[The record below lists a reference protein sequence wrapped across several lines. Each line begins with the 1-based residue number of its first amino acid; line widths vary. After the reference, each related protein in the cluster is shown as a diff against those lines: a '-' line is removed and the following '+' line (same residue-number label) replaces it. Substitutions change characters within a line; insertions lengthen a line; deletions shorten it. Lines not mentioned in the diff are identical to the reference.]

1 MKNDMLKII
10 KTSAAIL
17 SVMCCI
23 LMSCSKDS
31 YFVDTGVHNA
41 KYNGT
46 ILQYLKAKPVLF
58 DSLVMAIDA
67 AGMNEVFEKENITFF
82 APANSCIHKAVKW
95 LNEDLRSEGRD
106 TVSKLTQIKPEVWKE
121 VFSKYI
127 FKGSYVLK
135 DIPQIDTL
143 DLAAFRGQGYAS
155 YGGRSMNI
163 GVFYNDANGIK
174 YVGYRQLVLSFIPD
188 FSNPKIG
195 LIHTPIATSD
205 IQPTNGV
212 IHVLRYQG
220 HSLDFESKRFITSA
234 KSAGISKA
242 NE

>member
-1 MKNDMLKII
+1 M
-10 KTSAAIL
+10 
-17 SVMCCI
+17 

-31 YFVDTGVHNA
+31 YFVDTGVHKA
-41 KYNGT
+41 KYDGT
-46 ILQYLKAKPVLF
+46 ILQYLKSKPILF
-58 DSLVMAIDA
+58 DSLVMAINA
-67 AGMNEVFEKENITFF
+67 AGMNDVFEKENITFF
-82 APANSCIHKAVKW
+82 APANSCIYKAVKG
-95 LNEDLRSEGRD
+95 LNEDLRSEGKD

-121 VFSKYI
+121 AFSVYI

-143 DLAAFRGQGYAS
+143 DLAAFGGQGYRS

-163 GVFYNDANGIK
+163 GVLYNNANGIK
-174 YVGYRQLVLSFIPD
+174 YVGYRQLVLSYIPD

-212 IHVLRYQG
+212 IHVLRYQDHFLG
-220 HSLDFESKRFITSA
+220 FESRRFITSA